1 MGLVLQVS
9 SMNNIQDTYSNFII
23 LRTYSRWLEDKQRRE
38 TWQDSVYR
46 YRDFLLPKV
55 PDSLKDDFLEAV
67 EAVIRKEIMPSMRLL
82 WTAGKAAEIDNVSA
96 YNCAYTPIDKI
107 NRFFFLIF
115 KIRLNSLNS
124 CISSTIYLLFF
135 QLSCKFLPSI

>member
-1 MGLVLQVS
+1 MDLVLQVS

-55 PDSLKDDFLEAV
+55 PDSLKNDFLEAI

-82 WTAGKAAEIDNVSA
+82 WTAGKAA
-96 YNCAYTPIDKI
+96 
-107 NRFFFLIF
+107 
-115 KIRLNSLNS
+115 
-124 CISSTIYLLFF
+124 
-135 QLSCKFLPSI
+135 